1 MRIVFLEDDQAQ
13 ADTIKGWLTDA
24 GHDVKHYT
32 HAKSFL
38 TDCGKESFDLFIFDW
53 ILPDLSGEETL
64 MIIRKERGLDT
75 PVIFATSRD
84 SEEDIVS
91 ALKKGADDY
100 MIKPIRRMELLSR
113 IDALYRRSRSLVTEE
128 KVLNYPPYQ
137 IDTIKRVI
145 TIDDEPIELTGKEF
159 DLSVFLFKNIGR
171 LISRGHILET
181 IWNKNPNVM
190 TRTLDTHMSRI
201 RTRLNLRPENGYRL
215 TPIYNYGYRLERI
228 D

>member
-1 MRIVFLEDDQAQ
+1 MRIVFLEDDQTQ
-13 ADTIKGWLTDA
+13 AEAIIGWLKEA
-24 GHDVKHYT
+24 GHDVKHYI
-32 HAKSFL
+32 HAKPFL
-38 TDCGKESFDLFIFDW
+38 QDCGKESFDLFLFDW
-53 ILPDLSGEETL
+53 GLPDLSGEDAL
-64 MIIRKERGLDT
+64 VIIRKERGLDT

-91 ALKKGADDY
+91 ALNNGADDY
-100 MIKPIRRMELLSR
+100 MIKPIRKMELLSR
-113 IDALYRRSRSLVTEE
+113 IDALYRRSRALVTEDTI
-128 KVLNYPPYQ
+128 LSYPPYQ
-137 IDTIKRVI
+137 IDTLKRTI
-145 TIDDEPIELTGKEF
+145 TTNGEPIELTGKEF

-201 RTRLNLRPENGYRL
+201 RTRLNLRPENGFRL
-215 TPIYNYGYRLERI
+215 TPIYNYGYRLEKV

>member
-1 MRIVFLEDDQAQ
+1 MRIVYLEDDQTQ
-13 ADTIKGWLTDA
+13 ADTIINWLTEA

-32 HAKSFL
+32 YPKTFL
-38 TDCGKESFDLFIFDW
+38 QDCGKESFDLFIFDW

-64 MIIRKERGLDT
+64 TIIRKERGIDT

-91 ALKKGADDY
+91 ALQQGADDY

-113 IDALYRRSRSLVTEE
+113 IDALYRRSRALVTEDT
-128 KVLNYPPYQ
+128 VLDYPPYQ
-137 IDTIKRVI
+137 IDTAKRCI
-145 TIDDEPIELTGKEF
+145 TVHGEPVELTGKEF

-171 LISRGHILET
+171 LISRGHILES

-215 TPIYNYGYRLERI
+215 TPIYNYGYRLERLG
-228 D
+228 